1 MAQINKKSA
10 AKASQ
15 STKQVSS
22 STSSNPKT
30 PVRAQEIGKSS
41 GGGKGRPR
49 KKSAKENEEAS
60 VSPLGELGATK
71 GLADGAGESEQPG
84 LAASS
89 DTDVPTTVA
98 EENRILRE
106 RLAKAECE

>member
-1 MAQINKKSA
+1 VQQRHPSPQNRYRSPPRLI
-10 AKASQ
+10 
-15 STKQVSS
+15 
-22 STSSNPKT
+22 PR
-30 PVRAQEIGKSS
+30 PQEIRKSS

-49 KKSAKENEEAS
+49 KKSARENEEVS
-60 VSPLGELGATK
+60 VSPLGELRAMK

-84 LAASS
+84 LAARS
-89 DTDVPTTVA
+89 DMDVPTTVA